1 MTLRPGEIVL
11 IRIDFQQTPGGK
23 LRPAAVLLDS
33 GDDDFVA
40 APVTSHFRASDFDV
54 PIHQWREAG
63 LNRGEK
69 PPRGVGSE
77 PGDRQDRQR
86 ISGKMRRKSMPVL
99 SVPGALV
106 GGDEVSMAVFHELS
120 RAEGPSQQ
128 AANFRQ
134 TAPEIH
140 ASPRF
145 AAYPWPASPKT
156 VQHTARLTGKPPVWD
171 TTVKWRKY

>member
-11 IRIDFQQTPGGK
+11 IRIDFHNTPGGK

-54 PIHQWREAG
+54 PIHQWRQAG

-77 PGDRQDRQR
+77 PGDRQDWQR
-86 ISGKMRRKSMPVL
+86 ISGKKRRKFM
-99 SVPGALV
+99 SVSGLAPRDS
-106 GGDEVSMAVFHELS
+106 GGRGLFHL
-120 RAEGPSQQ
+120 
-128 AANFRQ
+128 AN
-134 TAPEIH
+134 
-140 ASPRF
+140 
-145 AAYPWPASPKT
+145 
-156 VQHTARLTGKPPVWD
+156 
-171 TTVKWRKY
+171 